1 MIKNKKKLIFIAIIA
16 VILIIVGII
25 FIPKGLRIIRMIN
38 FVNDKYDMELS
49 PFPVIYGNED
59 KSTHS
64 DILGNGFT
72 RDIPYYAIFDL
83 GYNDDIIV
91 TERDGILSDDHQLE
105 NINRLLGDHLSK
117 ITGYAVGYVEVR
129 DPANGNI
136 YDEKISRFIQTKFTQ
151 LITEDNIADFLTGIC
166 EESDTELVI
175 YVQNTDNRESM
186 LEAIT
191 TKLTYLADINTV
203 KSIIVYFYTD
213 DYLTTGCCDT
223 RSVCTDKNGN
233 IDFTER
239 NYLFNTSFV
248 VNPYEHFEVQSTDEE
263 MPNEFVLRAEMILD
277 RGYTAGHGLCK
288 NEYEYN
294 GWIIGE
300 F

>member
-1 MIKNKKKLIFIAIIA
+1 MT
-16 VILIIVGII
+16 
-25 FIPKGLRIIRMIN
+25 N
-38 FVNDKYDMELS
+38 FVNEKYDMKLS
-49 PFPVIYGNED
+49 PFPIIYGNED
-59 KSTHS
+59 KSSHS

-83 GYNDDIIV
+83 GHNDDIVV
-91 TERDGILSDDHQLE
+91 TERDGVLSDDHQLE
-105 NINRLLGDHLSK
+105 KIDRLLGEHLSK
-117 ITGYAVGYVEVR
+117 ITGYTVDYVEIR
-129 DPANGNI
+129 NPANGNI
-136 YDEKISRFIQTKFTQ
+136 YDEKISRYIQTEFTQ

-166 EESDTELVI
+166 EESNTELII

-186 LEAIT
+186 LETIT

-223 RSVCTDKNGN
+223 RSACTDENGK

-239 NYLFNTSFV
+239 NYIFNTSFV
-248 VNPYEHFEVQSTDEE
+248 VNPYEHFEVQSTGEE